1 MDDELP
7 SARLATVDEAEF
19 RGILREKDANNTR
32 RATNGAVKI
41 FRTYLK
47 AKNMPETFENFTNE
61 EFDDIVGKF
70 YVEVRQENGDKYQR
84 SSLFSIRYGLNRYL
98 SLSRKVDIMKDTAFQ
113 VSQKL
118 FTAVTK
124 DLKRE
129 GEGAVKHYPPIEE
142 TDLRKMHD
150 YFNVNDNVKLPTNNA
165 C

>member
-1 MDDELP
+1 
-7 SARLATVDEAEF
+7 
-19 RGILREKDANNTR
+19 
-32 RATNGAVKI
+32 
-41 FRTYLK
+41 
-47 AKNMPETFENFTNE
+47 
-61 EFDDIVGKF
+61 
-70 YVEVRQENGDKYQR
+70 
-84 SSLFSIRYGLNRYL
+84 
-98 SLSRKVDIMKDTAFQ
+98 MKDTAFQ